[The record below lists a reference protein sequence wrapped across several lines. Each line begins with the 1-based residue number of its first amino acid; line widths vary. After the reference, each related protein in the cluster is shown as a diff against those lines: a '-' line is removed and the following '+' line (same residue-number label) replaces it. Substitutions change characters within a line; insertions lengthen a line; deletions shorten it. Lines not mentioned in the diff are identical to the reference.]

1 MTTLDARKTR
11 DGGLAIVE
19 HNLNVRP
26 ELAQKR
32 AHNPFGL
39 LEHRAQNVLRL
50 DLLILIAFSEF
61 DPRLDGF
68 LTSKCEFFQTHKKS

>member
-1 MTTLDARKTR
+1 MLATLDARKSG
-11 DGGLAIVE
+11 DGRLAIAE
-19 HNLNVRP
+19 HDLNVRP

-61 DPRLDGF
+61 NPRLNGF
-68 LTSKCEFFQTHKKS
+68 LPSKCQSV